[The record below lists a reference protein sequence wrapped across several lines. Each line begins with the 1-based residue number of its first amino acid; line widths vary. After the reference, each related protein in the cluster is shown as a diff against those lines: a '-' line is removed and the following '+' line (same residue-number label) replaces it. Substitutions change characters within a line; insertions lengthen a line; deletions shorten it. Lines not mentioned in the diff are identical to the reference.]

1 MADTKDNIN
10 VRRQSK
16 TPRTTA
22 KPQKLTAEQKARD
35 AEEAKRRSTYLA
47 IAVIIAVMLVVGYV
61 LLELLPSL
69 SGVSFQT
76 FKQNFNAAPRIA
88 IAVTYVNESS
98 YVSEVPCFTNMLEII
113 GRTRNASTI
122 DMLIMNKTTCTY
134 SPSGLGRSVN
144 IKTAN
149 ASSCLG
155 IANSEPS
162 VFLNFTA
169 ENFTTITPYHMY
181 VSGNGQYFAKCNI
194 AAEFG

>member
-1 MADTKDNIN
+1 MPDSKDSTKA
-10 VRRQSK
+10 RRQPK
-16 TPRTTA
+16 VQPAA
-22 KPQKLTAEQKARD
+22 KPPKATAGQKAK
-35 AEEAKRRSTYLA
+35 EGEAQKKRSTYLSA
-47 IAVIIAVMLVVGYV
+47 AVIIAVILIVGYV
-61 LLELLPSL
+61 LIVLLPSL

-88 IAVTYVNESS
+88 IAVTYINESS

-149 ASSCLG
+149 ASSCLS

-162 VFLNFTA
+162 VFLNFTMG
-169 ENFTTITPYHMY
+169 NSTLVTPYHLY
-181 VSGNGQYFAKCNI
+181 VSGNSQYFAKCSI